1 MERLSS
7 NNSSVKKKITKK
19 DIELLNRWD
28 IMCGGISNKH
38 KIDIIEKFSR
48 NQQIDRQILDLNFKI
63 DSIIGELE
71 LTKNKED
78 AKKDKKS
85 YNEKLNIL
93 EQLVNSKNLLVKNK
107 DEMI

>member
-1 MERLSS
+1 MGYYVRR
-7 NNSSVKKKITKK
+7 
-19 DIELLNRWD
+19 DIEQTQENRYYR
-28 IMCGGISNKH
+28 
-38 KIDIIEKFSR
+38 KFSR

-85 YNEKLNIL
+85 
-93 EQLVNSKNLLVKNK
+93 
-107 DEMI
+107 